1 MKDYIMK
8 KLKTLVVAATVVSSS
23 MVLANAELEPSK
35 NNSAEVNQPSDLQAA
50 KHYLPVSS
58 QNGLTENDFFEYK

>member
-8 KLKTLVVAATVVSSS
+8 KLKILLVAATVVSSS
-23 MVLANAELEPSK
+23 MVLANAELEPSI

>member
-1 MKDYIMK
+1 MK
-8 KLKTLVVAATVVSSS
+8 KLKTLLVVATVVSSS

-35 NNSAEVNQPSDLQAA
+35 NNSSEFNQPSDVQAA
-50 KHYLPVSS
+50 KQHLPVSS